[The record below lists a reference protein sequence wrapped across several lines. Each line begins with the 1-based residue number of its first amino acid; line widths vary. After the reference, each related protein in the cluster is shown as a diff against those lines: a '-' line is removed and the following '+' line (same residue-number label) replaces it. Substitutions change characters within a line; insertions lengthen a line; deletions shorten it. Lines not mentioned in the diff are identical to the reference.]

1 MYNEALAEHT
11 TALEL
16 AKQQG
21 QSIAIQD
28 NLQVRNLLHSV
39 TNSTNLFSVC
49 PFATHHFT
57 ALPVAPY

>member
-28 NLQVRNLLHSV
+28 NLQVREQLLLLSL
-39 TNSTNLFSVC
+39 STCVLSGY
-49 PFATHHFT
+49 
-57 ALPVAPY
+57 VAPGMTSPHCAWPC